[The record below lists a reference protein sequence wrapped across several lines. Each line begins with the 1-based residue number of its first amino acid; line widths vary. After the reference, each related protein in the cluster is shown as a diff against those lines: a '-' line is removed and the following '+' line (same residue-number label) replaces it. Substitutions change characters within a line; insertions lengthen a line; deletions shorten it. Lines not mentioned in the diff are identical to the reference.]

1 LKHGALSDVRAIL
14 TGGTSSA
21 SLLKSGDV
29 SVRRAVLKHCVDVIG
44 ARTNFSPIELLQ
56 LLIRHLSEETAPPLH
71 RKCLNRVAEVFQS
84 IALGRHGQQ
93 QQQQPVHD
101 TECNHEQL
109 RCAVAEVMS
118 HVSSLISN
126 AVTHASPSASQLI
139 PSSITPPPCNV
150 SQRTLSEKSIQ
161 AAVGAAAAAA
171 SVALTITLNAAE
183 SDSIFQHLFDAV
195 NGSIVLSDHP
205 DVAEACAA
213 AVGASGVMR
222 HNVWAAKFSI
232 CLLGLLQVSRWRR
245 CTIADMFLT
254 TGTV

>member
-1 LKHGALSDVRAIL
+1 
-14 TGGTSSA
+14 
-21 SLLKSGDV
+21 
-29 SVRRAVLKHCVDVIG
+29 
-44 ARTNFSPIELLQ
+44 
-56 LLIRHLSEETAPPLH
+56 
-71 RKCLNRVAEVFQS
+71 
-84 IALGRHGQQ
+84 
-93 QQQQPVHD
+93 
-101 TECNHEQL
+101 
-109 RCAVAEVMS
+109 MS

-171 SVALTITLNAAE
+171 SVARTIKLNAAE